1 MQATG
6 SDSPQNTYRL
16 SIHLLVD
23 GLSVYVYNSS
33 GTVVRH
39 ACRNFSD
46 ANTPARVATV
56 RAFLSELDSAK
67 ERYEQVELVA
77 HSPATYVPV
86 ELFRRSDMMSLYR
99 LTFSSLKLN
108 NADIRH
114 RILPSLDVVEIFS
127 INHALV
133 TAVSE
138 FYPQIQVLGR
148 CGQVVCQAVECVRT
162 LTDDEP
168 RMYVQQDATELHVC
182 VVQGTQLRF
191 ACAYPALT
199 DEDRLYYLLAVW
211 RNMELDAQKTLCL
224 LSNISEHFCQE
235 VKNYILNV
243 DTCA

>member
-33 GTVVRH
+33 GAVVRH

-46 ANTPARVATV
+46 ASNPARVATA
-56 RAFLSELDSAK
+56 RTFLSELNLGK
-67 ERYEQVELVA
+67 EHYEQVELVA
-77 HSPATYVPV
+77 HSPTTYVPV
-86 ELFRRSDMMSLYR
+86 ELFRRSDMTSFYR

-114 RILPSLDVVEIFS
+114 RILPSQDVVEIFS
-127 INHALV
+127 INHAMV
-133 TAVSE
+133 AAVSE
-138 FYPQIQVLGR
+138 LYPQVQVLGR
-148 CGQVVCQAVECVRT
+148 CGQIISQAVECVRR
-162 LTDDEP
+162 LTDNEP
-168 RMYVQQDATELHVC
+168 RMYVQQDAGELHVC
-182 VVQGTQLRF
+182 VMQGTQLRF

-199 DEDRLYYLLAVW
+199 DEDRLFYLLAVW

-224 LSNISEHFCQE
+224 LSGISEHFCQE